1 MEEPSDSSRQRAPD
15 LTTFLVTSYE
25 HLRLKTPLIS
35 RIHRA
40 RFKLHKVHEVEI
52 SPVCRETMAKLHQE
66 DHDRIHKI
74 VAEKYAK
81 KGATV
86 PPNLY
91 VVQHDNPEGKIAL
104 LHHLSQISLVEG
116 GISVSFDKW
125 SLDKKSAS
133 VWVSLSH
140 ETVTEEQDPN
150 LQHLPHRHQI
160 IIRMNGDLVIDR
172 TYRCFAPWS
181 FLCGN
186 EIQDTRRE
194 LAKSFPK
201 GFILTYDG
209 ILVEVRRIGMQEVA
223 WSETGLNKLLK
234 IPNIFLT
241 PDKSDLY
248 WPKSVLQKLIKNLKS
263 KPLGEA
269 SALFPQY
276 RRSDA
281 IGVLYEVFHQYRE
294 LFNLQNST
302 VELLHAS
309 SRANK

>member
-133 VWVSLSH
+133 VWLILFEYLGPHFHRGRSPTCSVSL
-140 ETVTEEQDPN
+140 
-150 LQHLPHRHQI
+150 I
-160 IIRMNGDLVIDR
+160 AI
-172 TYRCFAPWS
+172 
-181 FLCGN
+181 
-186 EIQDTRRE
+186 
-194 LAKSFPK
+194 KS
-201 GFILTYDG
+201 
-209 ILVEVRRIGMQEVA
+209 
-223 WSETGLNKLLK
+223 
-234 IPNIFLT
+234 
-241 PDKSDLY
+241 
-248 WPKSVLQKLIKNLKS
+248 
-263 KPLGEA
+263 
-269 SALFPQY
+269 
-276 RRSDA
+276 
-281 IGVLYEVFHQYRE
+281 
-294 LFNLQNST
+294 
-302 VELLHAS
+302 
-309 SRANK
+309 

>member
-181 FLCGN
+181 FLCGESMN
-186 EIQDTRRE
+186 YHRRQFCQ
-194 LAKSFPK
+194 KFPVSHRLEYS
-201 GFILTYDG
+201 GGSIR
-209 ILVEVRRIGMQEVA
+209 VENIK
-223 WSETGLNKLLK
+223 TGLVGWTSGSQILKEGFFLL
-234 IPNIFLT
+234 
-241 PDKSDLY
+241 
-248 WPKSVLQKLIKNLKS
+248 
-263 KPLGEA
+263 
-269 SALFPQY
+269 
-276 RRSDA
+276 
-281 IGVLYEVFHQYRE
+281 
-294 LFNLQNST
+294 
-302 VELLHAS
+302 
-309 SRANK
+309 